1 MYKHLVQ
8 KYIHIY
14 LHTYVPMY
22 VLTYVCTTHP
32 RALHLKDS
40 NAKLHDDLEELKNA
54 NSKLNEGVVKL
65 TTQLSEAKRTIA
77 AKEKEWKVC
86 FIDACMYLH
95 TVHIRTY
102 VI

>member
-1 MYKHLVQ
+1 MYVYT
-8 KYIHIY
+8 YIC
-14 LHTYVPMY
+14 TYVR
-22 VLTYVCTTHP
+22 TYIFITHS

-54 NSKLNEGVVKL
+54 NSMLNEGVVKL

-86 FIDACMYLH
+86 FIGACMYVPTH
-95 TVHIRTY
+95 STY
-102 VI
+102 TYICM